1 MIEQY
6 RCCEKKLGQTA
17 RDRGNSS
24 NYVISGNCA
33 SNGRTKGSKRKR
45 IKQRR
50 IYIYVYVRACVKEVC
65 VKMAGTADFW

>member
-50 IYIYVYVRACVKEVC
+50 IYLRVRACVCQRSVRQN
-65 VKMAGTADFW
+65 GRYG